1 MDCWELTSVSLS
13 WFRSVLFDRFL
24 SGLLVLGSGSGDG
37 AVTEAVCVLFLN
49 YEAVVTYTTAEEAS
63 LSLTVS
69 SSTDHG
75 LPLGI

>member
-1 MDCWELTSVSLS
+1 M
-13 WFRSVLFDRFL
+13 
-24 SGLLVLGSGSGDG
+24 GSGSRDG

-75 LPLGI
+75 PPLGI